1 MEPKVGSRERILS
14 KLSERMGQISGSNS
28 RRDIGVISYVDLGE
42 GQARVLASFRGE
54 VPTFEEVRAW
64 AIDLTN
70 GHIRIYPETLAH
82 YETAPYP
89 VLSFI
94 AEFNKIRKPFQEA
107 TASDDFVSIGKNTFL
122 DTDLGTTWEKKEVD
136 GKAFLVRIQPDGLT
150 KALESVVTTCTPRM
164 REIAH
169 EIVAATADVK
179 DVVRYFRPDT
189 TIGMGTVMSISEDGV
204 LSIKDN
210 TTHNVYERSFGTVL
224 EIITPGPNTKTRKKA
239 QEDYFSTYLGKDL
252 AKQITT

>member
-1 MEPKVGSRERILS
+1 MEPKAGSKERILE
-14 KLSERMGQISGSNS
+14 KLSERMGQVSGSKS
-28 RRDIGVISYVDLGE
+28 RRDIGVISYADLGE
-42 GQARVLASFRGE
+42 GQARVLASFHGD

-64 AIDLTN
+64 AIDLAK

-94 AEFNKIRKPFQEA
+94 AEFNKIRKPFKEA
-107 TASDDFVSIGKNTFL
+107 TASENFVSIGKNTFL
-122 DTDLGTTWEKKEVD
+122 DTDLGTTWAKEEVE
-136 GKAFLVRIQPDGLT
+136 GNAFLVRIQPDGLT
-150 KALESVVTTCTPRM
+150 KALESVVTSSTPRM
-164 REIAH
+164 RKIAH
-169 EIVAATADVK
+169 EIISATADVK

-204 LSIKDN
+204 LAIKDN
-210 TTHNVYERSFGTVL
+210 DTHNVYERTFGTVL

-239 QEDYFSTYLGKDL
+239 LEDYYSTYLGSDL